1 MKFTGVMPALITP
14 LTAEGKLNRPVL
26 AQLIEDLLAQGA
38 DGFYLGG
45 ATGEGLI
52 LDKDVHKEMTA
63 EAIKIVN
70 GRGPCIVHVARM
82 NYNEMLELAKYAE
95 SVGAA
100 AISAM
105 PPLFYDYT
113 HADIYRY
120 YEGLSNVV
128 NIPIM
133 IYNNPDTGVRF
144 TAEQVAQL
152 YKIKN
157 VTAIK
162 WTNYEFHEV
171 MKIAELTNHEF
182 NIISGPDDMLL
193 CGLAAGVDGGI
204 GTTYNFLM
212 PEIRKLY
219 DSFKAGDMET
229 ARKTEAGI
237 SRIIDVLARYNCI
250 LAVKVILE
258 AKGYDVC
265 HPIYPVAD
273 YTPEEKSSMLDAF
286 REAGLK
292 I

>member
-26 AQLIEDLLAQGA
+26 ERLIEDLLAQGA

-52 LDKDVHKEMTA
+52 LDKDVHKDMTA
-63 EAIKIVN
+63 EAIKIVS
-70 GRGPCIVHVARM
+70 GRVPCIVHVARM
-82 NYNEMLELAKYAE
+82 NYNEMLELAKFAE
-95 SVGAA
+95 AAGAA

-144 TAEQVAQL
+144 TAEQVAEL

-162 WTNYEFHEV
+162 WTNYEFHQV
-171 MKIAELTNHEF
+171 MKISALTNGEF

-212 PEIRKLY
+212 PEVRTLY
-219 DSFKAGDMET
+219 DAYRAGDMKT
-229 ARKTEAGI
+229 AREMEVTI
-237 SRIIDVLARYNCI
+237 CNIIDVLARYNCI
-250 LAVKVILE
+250 LATKVILE

-265 HPIYPVAD
+265 HPLYPVAD
-273 YTPEEKSSMLDAF
+273 YTAEEKAAMLAEF
-286 REAGLK
+286 KKAGLK